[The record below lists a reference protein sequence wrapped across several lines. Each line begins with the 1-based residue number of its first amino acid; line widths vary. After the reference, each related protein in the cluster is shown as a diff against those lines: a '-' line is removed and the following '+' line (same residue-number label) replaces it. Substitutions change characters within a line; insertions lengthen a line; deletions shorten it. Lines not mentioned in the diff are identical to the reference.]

1 MKKLLTLIALL
12 TITHLPI
19 SCNYDE
25 GSCECCD
32 FRPKVSTISE
42 IRSEIVAN
50 ESDGIE
56 KNPDINT
63 LDYQTAAIKTM
74 IYYIDISDNISMNH
88 FNFSLLNQALACSP
102 KPPKPLQAIESIEIT
117 SDKSV
122 FANHKK
128 YGSGES
134 LNELFKISNMD
145 CNSNQCDIN
154 QFISLQNNYKD
165 LFGYWGDFLVFQLK
179 NPPDLPVHQ
188 EFQIIFQFDDA
199 YEITVETGLFRVK

>member
-1 MKKLLTLIALL
+1 MKKLFTLIALL
-12 TITHLPI
+12 AITHLPI

-42 IRSEIVAN
+42 IRSEIVAY
-50 ESDGIE
+50 ESGI
-56 KNPDINT
+56 

-102 KPPKPLQAIESIEIT
+102 KPPKPIQAIESIEIT

-122 FANHKK
+122 FANQKK

-179 NPPDLPVHQ
+179 NPPDLPIHQ

-199 YEITVETGLFRVK
+199 YEITVETGLFIVR